1 MKVLLKLIR
10 RAEFSI
16 QTASYKSTQSY
27 LENYI
32 FTLQYLNS
40 HYRFPSR
47 LKFSL
52 RLPKLLY
59 CKRKPSLENSTLLRS
74 DHCHLSMQGL
84 AQIGIHLDCASAVRS
99 YTPFFGVVNLTLA
112 LWQQMC
118 FLYAGSWGSKLSTG
132 NLPLSAADVVSTNTG
147 LRAHMSVV
155 QNWGKHIAHAFENL
169 ILISCAK
176 CT

>member
-1 MKVLLKLIR
+1 MAKTLILHLFGVVLGCFLGGWWRLS
-10 RAEFSI
+10 ALHGVSGFFFSPSSLPS
-16 QTASYKSTQSY
+16 AFLVNCLWCSEL

-112 LWQQMC
+112 L
-118 FLYAGSWGSKLSTG
+118 
-132 NLPLSAADVVSTNTG
+132 
-147 LRAHMSVV
+147 
-155 QNWGKHIAHAFENL
+155 
-169 ILISCAK
+169 
-176 CT
+176 

>member
-1 MKVLLKLIR
+1 MLCMESVDFFFPPSSLPSAFLENCLWCS
-10 RAEFSI
+10 ELF
-16 QTASYKSTQSY
+16 
-27 LENYI
+27 ENYI

-112 LWQQMC
+112 L
-118 FLYAGSWGSKLSTG
+118 
-132 NLPLSAADVVSTNTG
+132 
-147 LRAHMSVV
+147 
-155 QNWGKHIAHAFENL
+155 
-169 ILISCAK
+169 
-176 CT
+176 